1 MFVSDIISEFMNL
14 DEIVEN
20 SIRIMKTSLRILGRN
35 FDTYLIT
42 FLQMVV
48 QAYKLNH
55 LPSFIYAV
63 EFCLQAYSANREYEP
78 IF

>member
-1 MFVSDIISEFMNL
+1 MNL
-14 DEIVEN
+14 DDIVEQ
-20 SIRIMKTSLRILGRN
+20 SIRIMKTSLRILGRH
-35 FDTYLIT
+35 FDSYLIT

-48 QAYKLNH
+48 QAYSQNH

-63 EFCLQAYSANREYEP
+63 EFCLQAYTSNRDYEP